1 MTNLQSAGPNPA
13 KTLFFDYLGSKF
25 GMWHDGVLEEYNR
38 YGISAGQEAGWRAEL
53 VLFWV
58 ERLSAEDVLPVIKL
72 STLGAAEALPE
83 ILKFASQ
90 GDSYVRLIY
99 ANALWE
105 ISGAVTAT
113 GVSPEVIGQAQQT
126 ALRLWRAIAAEPV
139 VLTAAWDLKPVDGVA
154 VEEYIKTW
162 AAAKLAR
169 AEAAK
174 MA

>member
-1 MTNLQSAGPNPA
+1 MDLQSASPNPA

-38 YGISAGQEAGWRAEL
+38 YGISAEQEAGWRAEL
-53 VLFWV
+53 VLFWA
-58 ERLSAEDVLPVIKL
+58 ERLSAEEVLPVIKL

-83 ILKFASQ
+83 ILKFAGQ

-113 GVSPEVIGQAQQT
+113 GVTPEIIGQARQT
-126 ALRLWRAIAAEPV
+126 AIRLWRAIVTESV
-139 VLTAAWDLKPVDGVA
+139 VLTADSDLKPVDGVA
-154 VEEYIKTW
+154 VEDYIKAW
-162 AAAKLAR
+162 AAEKLAR

-174 MA
+174 MG